1 MKGAALLCVATACAA
16 QTAATGSISGVV
28 RDAATGAPVGV
39 VPDGTHGLWIPTTA
53 PPGGQVR
60 MVHYRDG
67 HLRDA
72 QMPVGARRL
81 GLLGIATPGQA
92 KTSFAVGSI
101 FKRSMPSVDQAPEV
115 YEFRR

>member
-1 MKGAALLCVATACAA
+1 
-16 QTAATGSISGVV
+16 
-28 RDAATGAPVGV
+28 
-39 VPDGTHGLWIPTTA
+39 
-53 PPGGQVR
+53 

-72 QMPVGARRL
+72 QMPVGARRI

-115 YEFRR
+115 FEFRR

>member
-1 MKGAALLCVATACAA
+1 MTAPVSVATALLVLAFSSNILA
-16 QTAATGSISGVV
+16 HTDEYLDSIAS
-28 RDAATGAPVGV
+28 P
-39 VPDGTHGLWIPTTA
+39 H
-53 PPGGQVR
+53 GGQVR

-67 HLRDA
+67 HLRNA

-81 GLLGIATPGQA
+81 GMLGIATPGQA

-115 YEFRR
+115 FEFRR